1 LFSKANLLSQSNEI
15 KSSMKFF
22 LSKDFQSLTN
32 VLRYDGLKDFLINNI
47 CGKWSEIPVV
57 RFPESISNLTGDVK
71 ILSIRVLDSGVI
83 LVGRVI
89 WGEIK

>member
-1 LFSKANLLSQSNEI
+1 
-15 KSSMKFF
+15 
-22 LSKDFQSLTN
+22 
-32 VLRYDGLKDFLINNI
+32 
-47 CGKWSEIPVV
+47 VV